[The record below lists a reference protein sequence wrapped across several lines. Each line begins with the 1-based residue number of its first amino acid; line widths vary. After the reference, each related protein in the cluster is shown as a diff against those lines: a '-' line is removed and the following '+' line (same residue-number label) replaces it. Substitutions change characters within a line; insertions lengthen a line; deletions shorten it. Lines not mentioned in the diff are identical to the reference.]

1 MATSFDAT
9 NAPFD
14 RLTPQQIGAVE
25 AALDIGYFRPGE
37 TLIARDGAPELAV
50 RRHQGLRRGARRRRS
65 RRVCAAPATVSTAA
79 RWSRAAGSNAFVA
92 REETLCNLAPR
103 DLILGSSTTTTA
115 SPPSSIARSRASSTR
130 RRATRRRRASA
141 RCSARG
147 CATCRCI
154 RAVFIDGRRDDR
166 ERRRDDARD
175 QDQRAVR
182 ARRRARRPADRHA
195 TSPKRRSSSAGRST
209 ASVADLAKYDI
220 VTVERRRFRLAR
232 AAAG

>member
-1 MATSFDAT
+1 MATAFDAT

-37 TLIARDGAPELAV
+37 TLIARDGAPDSLFVVIKGCVEERDGDEV
-50 RRHQGLRRGARRRRS
+50 VGLRGPGDCFDSRALVQGGGVERLRRARGDAVQPR
-65 RRVCAAPATVSTAA
+65 AA
-79 RWSRAAGSNAFVA
+79 RPHPA
-92 REETLCNLAPR
+92 
-103 DLILGSSTTTTA
+103 SSSATTTA
-115 SPPSSIARSRASSTR
+115 SPPSSIARSRASSKR

-147 CATCRCI
+147 CATSPLPSRRLR
-154 RAVFIDGRRDDR
+154 RAERDDR

-175 QDQRAVR
+175 QDQRRVR
-182 ARRRARRPADRHA
+182 ARRRARRPADRHEPRQSGDPRA
-195 TSPKRRSSSAGRST
+195 PADRDERRRPGEIRHRHGRG
-209 ASVADLAKYDI
+209 
-220 VTVERRRFRLAR
+220 RRFRLAR